1 MSIVLFHHPFS
12 RAAGSVWQLEE
23 VGVAHELSF
32 VDILAGAQKSPEIR
46 AMNPMGKLPILRDG
60 GVVVTEAAAIGL
72 YLADRYA
79 PGRLAPTLDDPDR
92 GRYLRWSC
100 FTPAVIEPA
109 VMAHRSGWKVDTS
122 TAGWGEHAAMLDA
135 AEHALE
141 GREYVLGDRFSMAD
155 IIFGGT
161 LTYLMSVGLIE
172 KRPTFTAYAERLAG
186 RPAHRR
192 ANERNAAII
201 AERGLAA

>member
-1 MSIVLFHHPFS
+1 MSIVLFHHPYS

-23 VGVAHELSF
+23 VGVPYQLSF
-32 VDILAGAQKSPEIR
+32 VDIRAGAQKSAEIR

-60 GVVVTEAAAIGL
+60 DVVVTESAAIGL

-79 PGRLAPTLDDPDR
+79 PGRLAPAIDDPER

-100 FTPAVIEPA
+100 FAPAVMEPA
-109 VMAHRSGWKVDTS
+109 VTAHQAGWTVDTS
-122 TAGWGEHAAMLDA
+122 SVGWGEHAAMLDA

-155 IIFGGT
+155 VIFGGT
-161 LTYLMSVGLIE
+161 LAFFMRFGLIE
-172 KRPTFTAYAERLAG
+172 KRPTFAAYTERLAA

-192 ANERNAAII
+192 ADERNAAIV
-201 AERGLAA
+201 AERGLAG